1 MARAGAVHRT
11 LPGRPRCQPVRAHPH
26 AGDLHA
32 HGDPNPNPNP
42 SPSPSPSPSPNP
54 NPIPIPT
61 HTRTSNL
68 NQAAMDAAGVTD
80 PGACLLCDD
89 RSGLALGVRSGVGL
103 GLGLG

>member
-1 MARAGAVHRT
+1 MVSAQEERRASLVALGLWHGAAQAALT
-11 LPGRPRCQPVRAHPH
+11 L
-26 AGDLHA
+26 
-32 HGDPNPNPNP
+32 NPNPN
-42 SPSPSPSPSPNP
+42 PSPSPSPSPNP